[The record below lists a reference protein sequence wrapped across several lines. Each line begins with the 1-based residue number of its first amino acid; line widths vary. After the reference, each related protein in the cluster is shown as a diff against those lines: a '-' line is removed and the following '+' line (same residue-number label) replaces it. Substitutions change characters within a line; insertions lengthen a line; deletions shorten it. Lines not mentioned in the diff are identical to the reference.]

1 MRFIYKQRY
10 LKQFDRFSHRE
21 QVLIHETDRQVRA
34 YYATRQ
40 APFGLGLKHLHT
52 RGPQK
57 VFEARATQATRIV
70 WVEEGDAVYFGL
82 VGSHNDVKQYLR
94 SLR

>member
-1 MRFIYKQRY
+1 MRFIYKERY
-10 LKQFDRFSHRE
+10 LKQFDRFSPRE
-21 QVLIHETDRQVRA
+21 QELIHETDRQVRA

-40 APFGLGLKHLHT
+40 APFGLRLKHLYT
-52 RGPQK
+52 KGPVK
-57 VFEARATQATRIV
+57 IFEARATQASRIV

-82 VGSHNDVKQYLR
+82 VGSHDEVRRYLR